1 LPIIITNG
9 KGSLTSKMAVLL
21 YPNPASN
28 LVNVTTSESVTL
40 RFYSTEGKLA
50 KQASLETSGT
60 IDLTGLAA
68 GLYQVVINSENG
80 QSAMKL
86 MVK

>member
-1 LPIIITNG
+1 MPVIITNG
-9 KGSLTSKMAVLL
+9 KASIDTKTAVLL

-28 LVNVTTSESVTL
+28 LVNVTTAEPITL

-50 KQASLETSGT
+50 NQTTLETSGA

-68 GLYQVVINSENG
+68 GLYQVVINSANG
-80 QSAMKL
+80 QTAMKL